1 MECDVPGRYVRL
13 YRGCYSAPSP
23 GTPRVTVGAGVV
35 NGSDPSACS
44 TTGHTVSDRQCAP
57 LSTVVGYM
65 GGTGALIVLSAVL
78 LQRSQ
83 AATRVCVMSRH
94 VPNVRELHD
103 AEQLF

>member
-1 MECDVPGRYVRL
+1 VECDVPGRYVRL
-13 YRGCYSAPSP
+13 YRGCYSAPS
-23 GTPRVTVGAGVV
+23 RLTVGAGVV

-83 AATRVCVMSRH
+83 AATWVCVMSRH